1 MISSLFSNQQQLLQA
16 WVWAMLHSVWIGL
29 VLAFIYYTYLGLKPG
44 ASSKTKYRV
53 GISLMTLLPVSVLI
67 AFIFSIPEQA
77 PVHLSMATSGGG
89 VFTTSSA
96 TVSTQGNNLPVILSW
111 MLQIEQ
117 HVQIIFLLWSLG
129 VVMFSIRMAMGYHQI
144 YRLRSQS
151 ISIEVPR
158 VIDTFKK
165 LLTKSGLS
173 EKIAL
178 VSSPKVDIPLT
189 IGHLKPM
196 ILLPI
201 GLINRLS
208 PEETQ
213 AILAHEIA
221 HILRKDYL
229 QNLLISTLE
238 ILFFYHPSVWWFS
251 ATIKTI
257 REQCCD
263 DIALELGAE
272 RIALSK
278 ALIQLEENTPGP
290 AFALAFAHKNQL
302 LNRIQRL
309 FQHPGQGTL
318 RNEYSMSRSQAPLL
332 ICGIA
337 MVWLM
342 TNPLAGMNASMDMM
356 RLSKS
361 FIWDRVTAPTDTVK
375 PKSRIEKISRD
386 NGKQK
391 IELSLENKKIKELKV
406 DEKVIPPA
414 EYDKYKMETEAL
426 QKELAEIEMPVR
438 KTRTLRDFDEQG
450 EFEFRFKDSFDMAPR
465 VFSGTMGGRPRAFSF
480 SPKAPLR
487 SGDGH
492 EFWFGDSS
500 GSKAKNFFYYDGE
513 SPPWRGQGGGT
524 HWILQ
529 GDTSGMLIDGDQ
541 LIIKDKKSNIIIDLG
556 DKTKGK
562 GVYKLI
568 RPGGSGWA
576 PEIGMH
582 GLYNLDHVLP
592 DGEKLRTK
600 IRINAEELEELAKK
614 QHHLDQ
620 DLFREME
627 WKVKEQMQKL
637 KSLEKMQHGLM
648 EKLGDGE
655 FKSLRGLRSLSP
667 DQDGAVFGLSRKS
680 NLQEAIEQKLV
691 KDGFLGSAKNYEFKI
706 SAKELKINGKKQD
719 DKSYNQ
725 FKSIVEDYT
734 GIELEDGAMISFSG
748 TLKDADRK

>member
-1 MISSLFSNQQQLLQA
+1 MFSSIFSNQQDLLQA
-16 WVWAMLHSVWIGL
+16 WVWAMVHSVWIGL
-29 VLAFIYYTYLGLKPG
+29 VLAFIFYTYLGLNPSS
-44 ASSKTKYRV
+44 SSKTKYRV

-67 AFIFSIPEQA
+67 AFILSFPEQLTSN
-77 PVHLSMATSGGG
+77 LSANTAAGGSLSTSA
-89 VFTTSSA
+89 VTVLNPSA
-96 TVSTQGNNLPVILSW
+96 NIPDFLSW
-111 MLQIEQ
+111 MSGIEQ
-117 HVQIIFLLWSLG
+117 HVQLIFLLWSLG
-129 VVMFSIRMAMGYHQI
+129 VIMFSIRMAMGYHQV
-144 YRLRSQS
+144 YRLRSES
-151 ISIEVPR
+151 MVIEVPQ
-158 VIDTFKK
+158 VIITFKK
-165 LLTKSGLS
+165 LLAKSGLRD
-173 EKIAL
+173 KIAL

-201 GLINRLS
+201 GLINKLS

-251 ATIKTI
+251 ATIKTL

-278 ALIQLEENTPGP
+278 ALIQLEENNPGP

-309 FQHPGQGTL
+309 FQNPGQSTL
-318 RNEYSMSRSQAPLL
+318 RNEYSLSRSQAPLL
-332 ICGIA
+332 ICGLALI
-337 MVWLM
+337 WLM
-342 TNPLAGMNASMDMM
+342 TNPLEGMNASMDMM

-361 FIWDRVTAPTDTVK
+361 FIWDRVQAPADTVK

-414 EYDKYKMETEAL
+414 DYDKYKMETEAL

-438 KTRTLRDFDEQG
+438 KTRTRTFSDFDG
-450 EFEFRFKDSFDMAPR
+450 PDVYEFHFNDSFKMAPR
-465 VFSGTMGGRPRAFSF
+465 VFSMTPEGRAKAFSF
-480 SPKAPLR
+480 TPKAPLR

-492 EFWFGDSS
+492 EFWFGE
-500 GSKAKNFFYYDGE
+500 GGGKGKNFFYHDGD
-513 SPPWRGQGGGT
+513 SPLWRSKSGAT
-524 HWILQ
+524 HWIFE
-529 GDTSGMLIDGDQ
+529 GDSSGMEIDGDQ
-541 LIIKDKKSNIIIDLG
+541 LIIKNEKSNIIIDLG
-556 DKTKGK
+556 DKLKGK
-562 GVYKLI
+562 SGYKLI
-568 RPGGSGWA
+568 RPRSGDGGWT
-576 PEIGMH
+576 P
-582 GLYNLDHVLP
+582 GLYDLDLLSP
-592 DGEKLRTK
+592 DGDLLRSKLR
-600 IRINAEELEELAKK
+600 INSQAMEELARK
-614 QHHLDQ
+614 QQQLN
-620 DLFREME
+620 RELSREYE
-627 WKVKEQMQKL
+627 WKAKEQMEKL
-637 KSLEKMQHGLM
+637 KSLEKMQHGLL
-648 EKLGDGE
+648 EELGADE
-655 FKSLRGLRSLSP
+655 FKALGHLRSLSP
-667 DQDGAVFGLSRKS
+667 DHEGFGFGFKRKS
-680 NLQEAIEQKLV
+680 NLQDAIEQKLV
-691 KDGFLGSAKNYEFKI
+691 KDGFLGSEKSYEFKI

-725 FKSIVEDYT
+725 FKSIIEEYT

-748 TLKDADRK
+748 TLEDND

>member
-1 MISSLFSNQQQLLQA
+1 MISSMFSNQQDLLQA
-16 WVWAMLHSVWIGL
+16 WVWAMVHSVWIGL
-29 VLAFIYYTYLGLKPG
+29 VLAFIFYTYLGLNPSC
-44 ASSKTKYRV
+44 SSKTKYRV
-53 GISLMTLLPVSVLI
+53 GISLFTLLPVSVLI
-67 AFIFSIPEQA
+67 AFILSFPEQI
-77 PVHLSMATSGGG
+77 PSNLSAAVTVGGTL
-89 VFTTSSA
+89 TTSVA
-96 TVSTQGNNLPVILSW
+96 VSNPSSNLPDFLNW
-111 MLQIEQ
+111 MSGIEQ
-117 HVQIIFLLWSLG
+117 HVQVIFLLWSLG
-129 VVMFSIRMAMGYHQI
+129 VILFSIRMAMGYHQI

-151 ISIEVPR
+151 MVIEVPQ
-158 VIDTFKK
+158 VINTFKK
-165 LLTKSGLS
+165 LLAKSGLR

-201 GLINRLS
+201 GLINKLS

-251 ATIKTI
+251 ATIKTL

-278 ALIQLEENTPGP
+278 ALIQLEENNPGP

-309 FQHPGQGTL
+309 FQNPGQSTL
-318 RNEYSMSRSQAPLL
+318 RNEYSLSRSQAPLL

-337 MVWLM
+337 LVWLM

-361 FIWDRVTAPTDTVK
+361 FIWDRVQAPVDTVK

-391 IELSLENKKIKELKV
+391 IELSLENKEIKELKV

-414 EYDKYKMETEAL
+414 DYDKYKMETEAL

-438 KTRTLRDFDEQG
+438 RTRAFRDFDGPEVY
-450 EFEFRFKDSFDMAPR
+450 EFRFNDSFKMAPR
-465 VFSGTMGGRPRAFSF
+465 VFSGTMGRAKAFSF
-480 SPKAPLR
+480 TPKAPLR

-492 EFWFGDSS
+492 EFWFGEGGGKS
-500 GSKAKNFFYYDGE
+500 KNFFYHEGDSLLWG
-513 SPPWRGQGGGT
+513 SKAGGT
-524 HWILQ
+524 HWIFE

-541 LIIKDKKSNIIIDLG
+541 LIIKNEKSNIIIDLR
-556 DKTKGK
+556 DKLKGK
-562 GVYKLI
+562 GAYKLI
-568 RPGGSGWA
+568 RPGSGNGGWT
-576 PEIGMH
+576 P
-582 GLYNLDHVLP
+582 GLYDLDLLSP
-592 DGEKLRTK
+592 DGDLLRSK
-600 IRINAEELEELAKK
+600 IRINSQAMEELARK
-614 QHHLDQ
+614 QQHLNR
-620 DLFREME
+620 DLAREHE
-627 WKVKEQMQKL
+627 WKAKEQMEKL

-648 EKLGDGE
+648 EELGADE
-655 FKSLRGLRSLSP
+655 FKALRHLRSLAP
-667 DQDGAVFGLSRKS
+667 DHEGAGFGLNRKS
-680 NLQEAIEQKLV
+680 KLQDVIEQKLV
-691 KDGFLGSAKNYEFKI
+691 RDGYLGSQKNYEFKI
-706 SAKELKINGKKQD
+706 SAKELRINGKKQD
-719 DKSYNQ
+719 EKSYNQ
-725 FKSIVEDYT
+725 FKSIIEDHT

-748 TLKDADRK
+748 TLEDND

>member
-1 MISSLFSNQQQLLQA
+1 MISSLFSNQQHLLQA

-53 GISLMTLLPVSVLI
+53 GISLMALLPVSVLI

-77 PVHLSMATSGGG
+77 LANLSMASSGGG
-89 VFTTSSA
+89 VFSTPAVS
-96 TVSTQGNNLPVILSW
+96 VSTQGKNLPVMLSW
-111 MLQIEQ
+111 MSQVEQ
-117 HVQIIFLLWSLG
+117 HVQIIFLFWSLG
-129 VVMFSIRMAMGYHQI
+129 VIMFSIRMAMGYHQI

-151 ISIEVPR
+151 KSIEVPR

-165 LLTKSGLS
+165 LLAKSGLS

-251 ATIKTI
+251 ATIKTL

-278 ALIQLEENTPGP
+278 ALIQLDENTPGP

-318 RNEYSMSRSQAPLL
+318 RNEYSLSRSQAPLL

-337 MVWLM
+337 LIWLM
-342 TNPLAGMNASMDMM
+342 TNPLSGMNVSMDMM

-361 FIWDRVTAPTDTVK
+361 FIWDRVPAPADTVK
-375 PKSRIEKISRD
+375 PKSKIEKISRD

-391 IELSLENKKIKELKV
+391 IELSLENKMIKELKV

-438 KTRTLRDFDEQG
+438 RARTFRDFDG
-450 EFEFRFKDSFDMAPR
+450 PDVYEFRFNDSFKIAPR
-465 VFSGTMGGRPRAFSF
+465 VFSTTPEGRARAFSF

-492 EFWFGDSS
+492 EFWFGD
-500 GSKAKNFFYYDGE
+500 GGAKAKNFFYHGGDTPFWG
-513 SPPWRGQGGGT
+513 GQSGGT
-524 HWILQ
+524 NWILE
-529 GDTSGMLIDGDQ
+529 GDTSGMVIDGDQ
-541 LIIKDKKSNIIIDLG
+541 LIIKDKKSNIIIDLR
-556 DKTKGK
+556 DKIKGR
-562 GVYKLI
+562 GTYKLI

-576 PEIGMH
+576 PEIDMH
-582 GLYNLDHVLP
+582 GLYDLDHVLP
-592 DGEKLRTK
+592 DGEKLRSK
-600 IRINAEELEELAKK
+600 IRIQSKELEELAKK
-614 QHHLDQ
+614 QYHLDK
-620 DLFREME
+620 DLSRDME
-627 WKVKEQMQKL
+627 WKAKEKMEKL
-637 KSLEKMQHGLM
+637 KALEKMQYGLL
-648 EKLGDGE
+648 EDLGDGE
-655 FKSLRGLRSLSP
+655 FKALRGLRSLSP
-667 DQDGAVFGLSRKS
+667 DHEGRVFGLTRKS
-680 NLQEAIEQKLV
+680 NLQDAIEQKLI
-691 KDGFLGSAKNYEFKI
+691 KDGFLGSDKNYEFKI
-706 SAKELKINGKKQD
+706 TAKELKINGKKQD
-719 DKSYNQ
+719 DQSYNQ

-734 GIELEDGAMISFSG
+734 GIELEDGAVISFSG
-748 TLKDADRK
+748 TLEDNDRK